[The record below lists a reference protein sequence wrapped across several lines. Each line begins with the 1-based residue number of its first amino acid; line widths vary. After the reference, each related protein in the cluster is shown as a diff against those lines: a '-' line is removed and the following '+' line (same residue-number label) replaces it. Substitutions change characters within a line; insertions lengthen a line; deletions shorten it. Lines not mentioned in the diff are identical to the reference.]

1 MLAKTEF
8 QMTVVDTKID
18 IRKVEQSKISSVDF
32 NNLPFGRTFSD
43 HMYVV
48 DYDNGA
54 WGTPHIMPFESMTM
68 HPACSALHYGQSIFE
83 GLKAYKTESGQ
94 INIFRA
100 DQNAKRFNESAKR
113 MCMPE
118 FPESMF
124 LDAIKT
130 LLTLDQAWVPQKRGS
145 SLYIRPFMF
154 ATDEYVG
161 IKPSDK
167 YRFII
172 FTCPVGSYYAEPLR
186 VKIETKYTRAAE
198 GGVGRAKTA
207 GNYAASLY
215 PAKLNQEKGY
225 HQLVWTDAKTHEYIE
240 ESGTMNIMFMID
252 GTLITPSEETD
263 TILRGITKRSVLE
276 LAEKW
281 GVPVEER
288 KVTVKEVYEAA
299 KNGTLQEVFGAG
311 TAATIAQIKTIGFE
325 DGDIEMPPIENR
337 TFSNK
342 VLQYLDDVKYGAIE
356 DENNWN
362 IVID

>member
-1 MLAKTEF
+1 
-8 QMTVVDTKID
+8 MTVVDTKIE
-18 IRKVEQSKISSVDF
+18 INKVEQSRVSEVDF
-32 NNLPFGRTFSD
+32 DNLPFGRTFSD
-43 HMYVV
+43 HMFVV
-48 DYDNGA
+48 DYEDGS
-54 WGTPHIMPFESMTM
+54 WGTPRIMPFDTMTI

-83 GLKAYKTESGQ
+83 GLKAYKTESGM

-100 DQNAKRFNESAKR
+100 DKNAARFNESAKR

-118 FPESMF
+118 FPENMF
-124 LDAIKT
+124 MEAIKS
-130 LLTLDQAWVPQKRGS
+130 LLSIDAAWVPGKRGS

-167 YRFII
+167 YRLMI

-240 ESGTMNIMFMID
+240 ESGTMNIMFMIN
-252 GTLITPSEETD
+252 GTLITPDENSD
-263 TILRGITKRSVLE
+263 TILRGITKRSVIE
-276 LAEKW
+276 LAQQW
-281 GVPVEER
+281 GIPVEER
-288 KVTVKEVYEAA
+288 RVTVAEIEKAA
-299 KNGTLQEVFGAG
+299 HEGTLEEVFGAG
-311 TAATIAQIKTIGFE
+311 TAATIAHIKTIGFE
-325 DGDIEMPPIENR
+325 SGDVALPPIENR
-337 TFSNK
+337 KFSNR
-342 VLQYLDDVKYGAIE
+342 VLQYLDDVKYGVIE
-356 DENNWN
+356 DENDWN
-362 IVID
+362 IVVG